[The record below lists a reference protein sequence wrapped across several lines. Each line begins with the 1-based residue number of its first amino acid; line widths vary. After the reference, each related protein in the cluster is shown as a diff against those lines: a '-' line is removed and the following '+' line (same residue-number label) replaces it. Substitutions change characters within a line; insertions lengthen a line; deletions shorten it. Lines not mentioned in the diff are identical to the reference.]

1 MMAALSRN
9 DANATEFPRKFDA
22 KEFGVWQPV
31 SVHISEV
38 WIAYIRTIGIQH
50 TPYKW
55 WLVVSQMLNYVCY
68 SNNRQQMALQATSA
82 ANNQAI
88 TGYGGSIGAAVLR
101 RQQEQHNQCTSTSTS
116 TTTTTT
122 GHQQV
127 QVLDENHLNL
137 NASRLNQLYSEHS
150 STAHILQQLQRS
162 SPTTTSNAISSTES
176 SNANTPSS
184 VRTVDGARKR
194 NAPSSEHLN
203 HLLHPFKKRSNIA
216 EPFSLYH
223 QLNKSSPRVTPP
235 AIDLD
240 LGLSF
245 ARGPSLTEVSFA
257 PTIAP
262 ASGGNYNFNYHA
274 STAEY
279 HRGLD
284 FTTSAAV
291 KNSTRG
297 FVSTSTSPF
306 LDVPPPVTTAPAST
320 QASAA
325 VDFRPY
331 TAHQL
336 ASAAHPNVAAYIAG
350 LKCGLVMS
358 GIADSLPTPML
369 SVVST
374 YFFVSVSLIC

>member
-1 MMAALSRN
+1 
-9 DANATEFPRKFDA
+9 
-22 KEFGVWQPV
+22 
-31 SVHISEV
+31 
-38 WIAYIRTIGIQH
+38 
-50 TPYKW
+50 
-55 WLVVSQMLNYVCY
+55 
-68 SNNRQQMALQATSA
+68 MALQATSA